1 VTISAYPLQWPQHFA
16 RAKWREHGKFKTAL
30 PSAIKNVQSSLKLFA
45 SDSGKKLE
53 GLVISSNVSLGNDSP
68 ADPGVAVY
76 FTWDGLQVCIPVD
89 RYHSVASNLQA
100 IHHILEA
107 RRVELRHGT
116 LSLVRASFSGFLA
129 LPAPG
134 AGASKHW
141 SEVLRVPKDCSREDV
156 KSAYRRL
163 ASQYHPDKPGGSHE
177 AMTELN
183 AAQEAALKEVF
194 R

>member
-1 VTISAYPLQWPQHFA
+1 MSISAFPLCWPQHFV
-16 RAKWREHGKFKTAL
+16 RAKYRERGAFKTAL
-30 PSAIKNVQSSLKLFA
+30 PNAIKNVQGSLKLFA

-53 GLVISSNVSLGNDSP
+53 NLVISSNVSLGHDSP

-89 RYHSVASNLQA
+89 RYDSVASNLQA

-134 AGASKHW
+134 ASSAKHW
-141 SEVLRVPKDCSREDV
+141 TEVLKVPKDCSREDV
-156 KSAYRRL
+156 KAAYRRL

-183 AAQEAALKEVF
+183 AAQEQALQEVF